1 MHPKNFSTRTSPA
14 WRRIHEYR
22 LGHSTILALCCMAIG
37 TEASAQSI
45 QSITFANDIVK
56 PGETVGSTVTLSQPA
71 STNTSVEFTTRPV
84 SAQNSIVT
92 VPLNRVVTAGNA
104 SQSFQILVPQN
115 SPGGCVKVAGTLP
128 TSPQQGAYVSHREII
143 VDPAP
148 ASSAVIL
155 GSLRPAGTTQIPN
168 GTSDSISNARRFA
181 NWFVAPIEINGNIEL
196 DQTYPHP
203 VRISFTST
211 PARTWTSTSP
221 VVIAPGRTRTRFTIR
236 TNFQTGVDEI
246 DQPICTT
253 LQVNA
258 TVTPEL
264 TKPPSP
270 QRVPQP
276 AGSGPTPR
284 AYNLPPARATVS
296 LTWVG
301 IDG

>member
-1 MHPKNFSTRTSPA
+1 
-14 WRRIHEYR
+14 
-22 LGHSTILALCCMAIG
+22 MAIG
-37 TEASAQSI
+37 TAASAQSI
-45 QSITFANDIVK
+45 QSITFANDILK
-56 PGETVGSTVTLSQPA
+56 PGETAGSTVTLSQPA
-71 STNTSVEFTTRPV
+71 PTNTSVEFTTRPL

-104 SQSFQILVPQN
+104 SRSFRVLVPQN

-128 TSPQQGAYVSHREII
+128 ASPQQGAHVSHQEII

-155 GSLRPAGTTQIPN
+155 GSLRPAGATQIPSS
-168 GTSDSISNARRFA
+168 GTSDSMSNARRFMA
-181 NWFVAPIEINGNIEL
+181 YYVSPIEISGTIEL
-196 DQTYPHP
+196 AQTYPHP

-211 PARTWTSTSP
+211 PARTWTSANQI
-221 VVIAPGRTRTRFTIR
+221 VIAPGGTRVRFTIR
-236 TNFQTGVDEI
+236 TNFQAGADEMDQWPGV
-246 DQPICTT
+246 CTT

-270 QRVPQP
+270 QP
-276 AGSGPTPR
+276 AGSGPTLQP
-284 AYNLPPARATVS
+284 YGLPPARATVT
-296 LTWVG
+296 LTWLG